1 MTNLAHDKSS
11 QGGLAIL
18 LEEVEKRKLLIATVG
33 KIIDA
38 FFEPHKKGRVRKYK
52 VHNVVQQALDL
63 VLNNTL
69 RVMIND
75 VMKSKGYRD
84 YIFHGD
90 AYFKGAR
97 IKAMNPDILREK
109 FPIYT
114 RGSEAFLIDQR
125 NESENHPL

>member
-1 MTNLAHDKSS
+1 MINQAHDKSS
-11 QGGLAIL
+11 HGGLAPL
-18 LEEVEKRKLLIATVG
+18 LEEIEKRKLLLFVIG
-33 KIIDA
+33 QIIDA
-38 FFEPHKKGRVRKYK
+38 FFEPYKKGRVRKYK

-69 RVMIND
+69 RVMINE
-75 VMKSKGYRD
+75 VMESKGYRD
-84 YIFHGD
+84 YTFHGD

-125 NESENHPL
+125 NESVSRPR